1 MADRVDGLG
10 VVVTREPSTDR
21 LYGKR
26 VATLTRRATEELGHP
41 AALFDTIEC
50 FCLAHEEF
58 KAATIRHYAAALAL
72 AIDLAE
78 ERGGIDESQAAAC
91 RQRLAD
97 RPTPR
102 RPEAERRTSAK
113 KRKSLKPSEL
123 RAVCEKLRRRARG
136 EDTLLLKLLANNVTF
151 GLRPREYEGALVGEI
166 YLVVQNAKAT
176 NGRALSATRELALE
190 GLSKGQLK
198 SLRCLIDDMEAAAA
212 GDVVALIDRLG
223 ARLRRVCKSLK
234 IVPFSLYTTRH
245 QAIANK
251 KATSSDVEVA
261 AFAGHAAVHTAR
273 KHYAPRGAAW
283 KIDKTASPSPEM
295 VELVKE
301 RQASIR
307 RPGLKL

>member
-1 MADRVDGLG
+1 MFLAWIHIIVGAPARSGLLVPQAVPADLIDRLG
-10 VVVTREPSTDR
+10 VRTSEGRCAH
-21 LYGKR
+21 
-26 VATLTRRATEELGHP
+26 ATLGW
-41 AALFDTIEC
+41 
-50 FCLAHEEF
+50 
-58 KAATIRHYAAALAL
+58 
-72 AIDLAE
+72 
-78 ERGGIDESQAAAC
+78 
-91 RQRLAD
+91 RLAD

-113 KRKSLKPSEL
+113 KRKSLKPLEL
-123 RAVCEKLRRRARG
+123 RAVCEKLPKRARG

-190 GLSKGQLK
+190 RLSEGQLK
-198 SLRCLIDDMEAAAA
+198 SLQGLIEDMEAAAA

-251 KATSSDVEVA
+251 
-261 AFAGHAAVHTAR
+261 
-273 KHYAPRGAAW
+273 
-283 KIDKTASPSPEM
+283 
-295 VELVKE
+295 
-301 RQASIR
+301 R
-307 RPGLKL
+307 RRHRT